1 VEYQSNG
8 IENQLFGLAIGPS
21 TSVKC
26 YNGYY
31 VNGFKFHTQS
41 YGRFKKMMNS
51 GVCMKGNC
59 YDDNERDYYGMLKEV
74 VRLKYL
80 GSNCKLFMFK
90 CNWYDTKRGIRVHHL
105 NGLVEIKHTSRLH
118 ENEDFMLVQQCQ
130 QVYYT
135 YPPDNK
141 SSEWWTIIKTTARS
155 RYNVDMSEFIEDAN
169 NMRSFDV
176 YQSDEISQ
184 PCRVLPT
191 QTLDDPNILL
201 ESSYYEEISQH
212 GLLQL
217 DANLGKEDE
226 RVAEEEEEADD
237 DDDDGRGGDD
247 DDMVL
252 CDDDDMVKSNDNNE

>member
-1 VEYQSNG
+1 
-8 IENQLFGLAIGPS
+8 
-21 TSVKC
+21 
-26 YNGYY
+26 
-31 VNGFKFHTQS
+31 
-41 YGRFKKMMNS
+41 
-51 GVCMKGNC
+51 
-59 YDDNERDYYGMLKEV
+59 
-74 VRLKYL
+74 
-80 GSNCKLFMFK
+80 
-90 CNWYDTKRGIRVHHL
+90 
-105 NGLVEIKHTSRLH
+105 
-118 ENEDFMLVQQCQ
+118 
-130 QVYYT
+130 
-135 YPPDNK
+135 
-141 SSEWWTIIKTTARS
+141 
-155 RYNVDMSEFIEDAN
+155 MSEFIEDAN